1 MKSVK
6 SAVSKLDKS
15 IMNLLDNNIVRF
27 LLLLS
32 AVAYLLM
39 IKHIPS
45 DFLEN
50 FKNIYVRIIMALA
63 IAYLA
68 CFNPLYAVFLGTIF
82 ILSLQELHRRNVL
95 RDSETLIKEKRHNL
109 DQLKNKKF
117 L

>member
-50 FKNIYVRIIMALA
+50 FKNISI
-63 IAYLA
+63 
-68 CFNPLYAVFLGTIF
+68 T
-82 ILSLQELHRRNVL
+82 
-95 RDSETLIKEKRHNL
+95 T
-109 DQLKNKKF
+109 KN
-117 L
+117 